1 MFDIGMQELI
11 VVFIVVLLV
20 FGPKRAPEL
29 GRTLGKALAEFKK
42 SLQDV
47 KKQVETEFKE
57 STSEIQ
63 EARKSF
69 EDLKKKVQSEVK
81 ETIGTNP
88 LQQPVKDIIKETDEA
103 EEEKEE
109 EEEEEEKEEEE
120 EEKEKE
126 PEGKEE
132 KVKPEAQTKEE
143 KGDKEIH
150 PGGDQKKEGSNV

>member
-69 EDLKKKVQSEVK
+69 EDFKKKVQSEVK

-88 LQQPVKDIIKETDEA
+88 LQQPAKDIIEETDEA
-103 EEEKEE
+103 EEEEE
-109 EEEEEEKEEEE
+109 EEEVGVEEEE